1 MFCVRSCSIN
11 QDLPMFCVRSCSI
24 YCENYVFGV
33 RSCSPIPVFVFFH
46 PWYRPAKGITGANSA
61 NSEQVRTSANSANSE
76 QVRTSA
82 NRCEQRT
89 VRTAKTIEQVRTVRT
104 ANKDFLKKCEQC
116 EQVRTSAN
124 TVRGSLFQDSILFK

>member
-1 MFCVRSCSIN
+1 M
-11 QDLPMFCVRSCSI
+11 
-24 YCENYVFGV
+24 FGV

-46 PWYRPAKGITGANSA
+46 PWYRPAKGITGA

-104 ANKDFLKKCEQC
+104 ANKDFFKKC

-124 TVRGSLFQDSILFK
+124 SVRGSLPVRCGLYRGGSM